1 MVVDTYK
8 KEFCMLERRKMGI
21 IVAEFLGTMIL
32 ALVVIGAAKYFNFTA
47 PWYVGMAAAIAL
59 ATLVGTIGKVS
70 GAHVNP
76 AITAGLWTLRKITT
90 PTALVYIAAQL
101 LGGAT
106 ALAIVEYVT
115 SSDVVASGMST
126 FDGRVFLAEAI
137 GTAIFGFGV
146 ASVVMQKLE
155 GMQAAFTV
163 GASLFLGVL
172 VAAMAAPGFLNPAI
186 ALANNSWDRTTLFAP
201 LIGSIIGMN
210 VYSFFLAPTSS
221 LKQSKKK

>member
-1 MVVDTYK
+1 
-8 KEFCMLERRKMGI
+8 MLERKKMGV

-32 ALVVIGAAKYFNFTA
+32 ALVVIGSAKYFNFTA

-76 AITAGLWTLRKITT
+76 AITAGLWTLKKIPT
-90 PTALVYIAAQL
+90 PNALIYIAAQL
-101 LGGAT
+101 LGGAS

-115 SSDVVASGMST
+115 NSDVVASGMST
-126 FDGRVFLAEAI
+126 MDGRVFLAEAL

-146 ASVVMQKLE
+146 AAVVMQKLE

-172 VAAMAAPGFLNPAI
+172 VAAMAAPGFLNPAV
-186 ALANNSWDRTTLFAP
+186 ALANNSWDRTTVIAP
-201 LIGSIIGMN
+201 LLGSI
-210 VYSFFLAPTSS
+210 VDSFFLAPADS
-221 LKQSKKK
+221 LKSSKKK